1 MTYVAGNPVT
11 GFTLTLDG
19 DIEAVEA
26 ILNAALKE
34 LGKQWDKA
42 EREYDSVFWS
52 EQPWGFH
59 TVHIPRRPV
68 TGKFELR
75 THG

>member
-26 ILNAALKE
+26 ILQAALKE
-34 LGKQWDKA
+34 LGKQWNKA
-42 EREYDSVFWS
+42 EREYDEVFWG
-52 EQPWGFH
+52 EPWGFH
-59 TVHIPRRPV
+59 TIHIPHRPV